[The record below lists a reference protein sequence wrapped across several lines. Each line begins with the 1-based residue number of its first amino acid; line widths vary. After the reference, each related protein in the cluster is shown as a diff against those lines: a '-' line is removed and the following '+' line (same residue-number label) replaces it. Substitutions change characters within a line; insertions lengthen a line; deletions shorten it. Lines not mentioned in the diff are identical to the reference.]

1 MTVLSSMLSLEEANM
16 DIVKGTQKMRTSGNN
31 CQHSHYL
38 LLNRLVNDALPENLS
53 LNNLNPLS
61 QMQLVFTA

>member
-1 MTVLSSMLSLEEANM
+1 M
-16 DIVKGTQKMRTSGNN
+16 DVVKGTQKMRTSGNN
-31 CQHSHYL
+31 CQHSH
-38 LLNRLVNDALPENLS
+38 LPSSSEQTGKWNPPQNLS

>member
-1 MTVLSSMLSLEEANM
+1 MAIIASTV
-16 DIVKGTQKMRTSGNN
+16 TY
-31 CQHSHYL
+31 YL